1 MTVRIYSYSGP
12 AREENRWSRA
22 LGVSG
27 SPMELVEQARDG
39 FPVEA
44 FDRFSAL
51 ADVPREALA
60 AAVHT
65 TTRTIA
71 RRREANKPLD
81 PAASERLIRIAQLY
95 EKASEVLGDDE
106 LAKQWMLTPRGI
118 LGGQSPF
125 RLAASEIGV
134 QEVED
139 LLLRVEHGV
148 FY

>member
-1 MTVRIYSYSGP
+1 MAASIYKFEGHADDDSQ
-12 AREENRWSRA
+12 WSQA

-27 SPMELVEQARDG
+27 SAMELVEQARDG
-39 FPVEA
+39 LSVAA

-51 ADVPREALA
+51 TGVSREQLA
-60 AAVHT
+60 SAIHT

-81 PAASERLIRIAQLY
+81 AVTGERLIRIAQLY
-95 EKASEVLGDDE
+95 ERASEVLGDDD
-106 LAKQWMLTPRGI
+106 LAKQWMLTPREV

-125 RLAASEIGV
+125 GLAASEIGV